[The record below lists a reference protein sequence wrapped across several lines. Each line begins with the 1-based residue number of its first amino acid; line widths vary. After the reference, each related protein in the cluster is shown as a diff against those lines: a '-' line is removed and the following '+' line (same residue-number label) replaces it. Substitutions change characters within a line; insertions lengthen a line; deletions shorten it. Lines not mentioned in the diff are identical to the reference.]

1 MSKQKSVTTYSIST
15 YDVDLISLRLFDETP
30 QFSFVAKFNLD
41 VLKFLKDEG
50 YVIAARVK
58 YASNNDYM
66 SPFSA
71 AVLDKADDSDYAMYV
86 SKEKKSLVSISYSE
100 KKSLKMTFYELSEPA
115 LIERE
120 KEFNKFKYVENHS
133 KQMGLLAHKSHGT
146 RVEWY
151 DLDDMELDLEL
162 NYGKHF
168 KEEVHAEI
176 VRKLNDRDH
185 GLYLFHGV
193 PGTGKTTYIKYLAT
207 TLDKKFIFI
216 PQSHA
221 SSLDGPSLIAL
232 LTSNPN
238 AILVLED
245 AETLIYSREIGDNP
259 VISTILNLSDGI
271 IGSLLKTSII
281 LTYNTAHNK
290 IDEAITR
297 KGRLCVEHE
306 FGPLSVEDAN
316 ALAEHLKVD
325 KEIKEPTTLGDI
337 YNLADVTFH
346 AKPKKKKPIGFGEK

>member
-1 MSKQKSVTTYSIST
+1 MDKTKQLLTYNIST
-15 YDVDLISLRLFDETP
+15 YDVDLVSLRRFGETP
-30 QFSFVAKFNLD
+30 QFSFVRKFNLD
-41 VLKFLKDEG
+41 ILDALKEKG
-50 YVIAARVK
+50 YEIVARVK

-66 SPFSA
+66 NPFSA
-71 AVLDKADDSDYAMYV
+71 AVMDKADDSDYAMYV
-86 SKEKKSLVSISYSE
+86 CETRKSSVGVTYSE
-100 KKSLKMTFYELSEPA
+100 KKSLKLTFYELSEEA

-120 KEFNKFKYVENHS
+120 KEFADFKYVENHS
-133 KQMGLLAHKSHGT
+133 KQMGLLAHKGHGT

-151 DLDDMELDLEL
+151 DLDDLKLDLEL

-168 KEEVHAEI
+168 KENVHTEI
-176 VRKLNDRDH
+176 VRKMNDRDH
-185 GLYLFHGV
+185 GLYLFHGN
-193 PGTGKTTYIKYLAT
+193 PGTGKTTYIKYLAN

-221 SSLDGPSLIAL
+221 SSLDGPSLISL
-232 LTSNPN
+232 LTNNPN
-238 AILVLED
+238 SILVLED
-245 AETLIYSREIGDNP
+245 AETLIYSREVGDNP

-316 ALAEHLKVD
+316 ALAKHLNV
-325 KEIKEPTTLGDI
+325 EQVITEPTTLGDI
-337 YNLADVTFH
+337 YNLADTTFH
-346 AKPKKKKPIGFGEK
+346 AKAKQKKRIGFGET